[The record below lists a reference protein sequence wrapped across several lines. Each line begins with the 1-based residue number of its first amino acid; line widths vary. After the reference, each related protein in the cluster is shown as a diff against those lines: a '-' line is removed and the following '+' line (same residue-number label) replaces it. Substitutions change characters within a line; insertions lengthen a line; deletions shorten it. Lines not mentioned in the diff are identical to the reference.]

1 MDQTH
6 KQPLDWWEKQLT
18 PLALEFARESVSL
31 SDQEYEEITGQ
42 ILEGCKPSPCA
53 YKLAEAVI
61 EIISRKRTEV
71 RSRSGGGGEKQMGD
85 VSTFK
90 DWLET
95 AKDKIEAAEA
105 VGFTR
110 AEAIE
115 LVKIFEIWGL
125 NDSIGC
131 VRF

>member
-6 KQPLDWWEKQLT
+6 KQPSDWWETQLT
-18 PLALEFARESVSL
+18 PLALAFARESVNL

-71 RSRSGGGGEKQMGD
+71 RSRSGGGWWRGRW
-85 VSTFK
+85 VTS
-90 DWLET
+90 LRS
-95 AKDKIEAAEA
+95 KI
-105 VGFTR
+105 GLKLR
-110 AEAIE
+110 
-115 LVKIFEIWGL
+115 KIRSKRL
-125 NDSIGC
+125 
-131 VRF
+131 RP

>member
-6 KQPLDWWEKQLT
+6 KQPSDWWEKQLT

-71 RSRSGGGGEKQMGD
+71 RSRSGGGAERNRW
-85 VSTFK
+85 VTS
-90 DWLET
+90 LRS
-95 AKDKIEAAEA
+95 KI
-105 VGFTR
+105 GLKLR
-110 AEAIE
+110 
-115 LVKIFEIWGL
+115 KIRSKRL
-125 NDSIGC
+125 
-131 VRF
+131 RP

>member
-1 MDQTH
+1 M
-6 KQPLDWWEKQLT
+6 KL
-18 PLALEFARESVSL
+18 LAGSAQRYV
-31 SDQEYEEITGQ
+31 
-42 ILEGCKPSPCA
+42 P
-53 YKLAEAVI
+53 AV
-61 EIISRKRTEV
+61 
-71 RSRSGGGGEKQMGD
+71 GGGVERQMGD

>member
-1 MDQTH
+1 
-6 KQPLDWWEKQLT
+6 
-18 PLALEFARESVSL
+18 
-31 SDQEYEEITGQ
+31 
-42 ILEGCKPSPCA
+42 
-53 YKLAEAVI
+53 
-61 EIISRKRTEV
+61 
-71 RSRSGGGGEKQMGD
+71 MGD

-95 AKDKIEAAEA
+95 AKDKIEAAET

-115 LVKIFEIWGL
+115 LVKIYEIWGL

>member
-6 KQPLDWWEKQLT
+6 KQPSDWWEKQLT

-53 YKLAEAVI
+53 YKLAKAVI

-71 RSRSGGGGEKQMGD
+71 RSRSGGVERNRW
-85 VSTFK
+85 VTS
-90 DWLET
+90 LRS
-95 AKDKIEAAEA
+95 KI
-105 VGFTR
+105 GLKLR
-110 AEAIE
+110 
-115 LVKIFEIWGL
+115 KIRSKRL
-125 NDSIGC
+125 
-131 VRF
+131 RP

>member
-6 KQPLDWWEKQLT
+6 KHPSDWWEKQLT

-71 RSRSGGGGEKQMGD
+71 RSRSGGGVERNRW
-85 VSTFK
+85 VTS
-90 DWLET
+90 LRS
-95 AKDKIEAAEA
+95 KI
-105 VGFTR
+105 GLKLR
-110 AEAIE
+110 
-115 LVKIFEIWGL
+115 KIRSKRL
-125 NDSIGC
+125 
-131 VRF
+131 RP